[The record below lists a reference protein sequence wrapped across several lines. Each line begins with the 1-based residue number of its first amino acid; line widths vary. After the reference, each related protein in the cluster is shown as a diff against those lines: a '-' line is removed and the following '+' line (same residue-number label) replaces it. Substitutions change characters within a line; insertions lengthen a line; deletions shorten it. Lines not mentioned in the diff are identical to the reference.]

1 MKKKKRIIMAAMLLL
16 AMAVPSQ
23 AQVFI
28 MEEDEGP
35 DRNVLGANGTLN
47 NVIVHGS
54 LNDQSN
60 YTPIGSGLLVMTAL
74 GGLYLMN
81 KRTNE
86 KK

>member
-1 MKKKKRIIMAAMLLL
+1 MKRHKSIIIAAMLLL
-16 AMAVPSQ
+16 SMAVPSQ

-35 DRNVLGANGTLN
+35 DRNVLGAKGTWN

-54 LNDQSN
+54 LNDQTN
-60 YTPIGSGLLVMTAL
+60 YTPIGGGLLIMTAL

-81 KRTNE
+81 KRKNE